1 MILSDTQLERHLED
15 LKEWKIKD
23 GKLFK
28 EFKFLD
34 FDKAFEFMSLVA
46 IMAEAMDHHPEW
58 SNVYNKVEINLVT
71 HSEGGITQLD
81 IDLAKQIAGESHGF
95 RFIQLPYNLHFDQA
109 YIQKNQPGNSNN
121 VSILESALENNIGVF
136 TSVPLMQ
143 GKKKDR
149 NKKKKE
155 WVFIT
160 ITKGTN
166 S

>member
-1 MILSDTQLERHLED
+1 LRHELILSDIQLEKHLED

-81 IDLAKQIAGESHGF
+81 IDLAKQIDSKY
-95 RFIQLPYNLHFDQA
+95 L
-109 YIQKNQPGNSNN
+109 
-121 VSILESALENNIGVF
+121 
-136 TSVPLMQ
+136 
-143 GKKKDR
+143 
-149 NKKKKE
+149 
-155 WVFIT
+155 
-160 ITKGTN
+160 
-166 S
+166 